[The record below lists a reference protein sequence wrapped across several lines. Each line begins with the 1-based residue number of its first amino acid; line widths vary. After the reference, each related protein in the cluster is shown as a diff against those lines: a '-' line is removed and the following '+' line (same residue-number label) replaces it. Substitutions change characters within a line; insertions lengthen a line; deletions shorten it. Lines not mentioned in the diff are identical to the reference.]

1 MTRQQLGKTEPD
13 AVATAKDLQEFIRL
27 VVIVQYE
34 DLHMLLTFS
43 NMRI

>member
-13 AVATAKDLQEFIRL
+13 AVAVAKDLQERIRL
-27 VVIVQYE
+27 VLIVQYE
-34 DLHMLLTFS
+34 VLHMLLTFS